1 MTQFLEASELKLL
14 TQFLCQLQLDFEI
27 CFRMKE
33 LQSLQD
39 SQKNEDHLY
48 QLMFEILNLFYII

>member
-27 CFRMKE
+27 RFRMKE